1 MSPRPWAFLSSHGVV
16 LLEVSRTP
24 NATVRELAERA
35 QLTERQAHR
44 VLADLVEEGYVARD
58 RVGRRN
64 QYRVNR
70 DATMRLPAYAAYPVR
85 ELLDALG
92 R

>member
-24 NATVRELAERA
+24 HATVRELAERA

-70 DATMRLPAYAAYPVR
+70 DAMMRLPAYAAYPVR

>member
-1 MSPRPWAFLSSHGVV
+1 MAPRPWAFLSSHGVM

-24 NATVRELAERA
+24 NATVRELAGRA
-35 QLTERQAHR
+35 HLTERQAHR
-44 VLADLVEEGYVARD
+44 VLADLVEEGYVARE
-58 RVGRRN
+58 RIGRRN

-70 DATMRLPAYAAYPVR
+70 DASMRLPNFAKHPVR

>member
-1 MSPRPWAFLSSHGVV
+1 MARTWAFLSSHGVM

-35 QLTERQAHR
+35 HLTERQAHR

-64 QYRVNR
+64 HYRVNY
-70 DATMRLPAYAAYPVR
+70 DATMRLPNFASHPVR

>member
-70 DATMRLPAYAAYPVR
+70 EAMMRLPNYAAYPVR

>member
-1 MSPRPWAFLSSHGVV
+1 MSPRPWAFLSSHGVM

-24 NATVRELAERA
+24 KATVRELAERA

-44 VLADLVEEGYVARD
+44 VLADLVEEGYVTRD

-64 QYRVNR
+64 QYSVNR
-70 DATMRLPAYAAYPVR
+70 DATMRLPSYAAYPVR

>member
-16 LLEVSRTP
+16 LLEVSRPP

>member
-1 MSPRPWAFLSSHGVV
+1 MSPRKWAFLSSHGVV

-24 NATVRELAERA
+24 NATVRDLADRA

-44 VLADLVEEGYVARD
+44 VLADLVEEGYVTRE

-64 QYRVNR
+64 QYRVNY
-70 DATMRLPAYAAYPVR
+70 DASMRLPNFATHPVR

>member
-1 MSPRPWAFLSSHGVV
+1 M

-24 NATVRELAERA
+24 DATVRELAERA

-44 VLADLVEEGYVARD
+44 VLADLVEEGYVGRE

-70 DATMRLPAYAAYPVR
+70 DAAMRLPNFAAFPVR

>member
-1 MSPRPWAFLSSHGVV
+1 MTPRTWAFLSSHGVM

-24 NATVRELAERA
+24 NATVRELADRA

-44 VLADLVEEGYVARD
+44 VLADLVEGDYVARE

-64 QYRVNR
+64 QYSVNR
-70 DATMRLPAYAAYPVR
+70 DATMRLPSFAMFPVR